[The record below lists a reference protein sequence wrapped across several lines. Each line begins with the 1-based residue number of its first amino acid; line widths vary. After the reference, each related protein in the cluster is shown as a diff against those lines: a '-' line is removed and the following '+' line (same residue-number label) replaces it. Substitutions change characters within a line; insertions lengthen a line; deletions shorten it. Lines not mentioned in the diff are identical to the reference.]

1 MSDVKIRGHHV
12 ICLAY
17 FNGMGYSQRFIK
29 NMYEVLKR
37 IKENPEIEV
46 RLVSNCDDICGECI
60 FINSEKCL
68 AEDRVREMDRVAF
81 DKLNLKENCIIK
93 AGDFFKLEKSLSI
106 KDRDSIC
113 EGCGWKKACF
123 LNKRTA

>member
-1 MSDVKIRGHHV
+1 MADVKIRGHHV
-12 ICLAY
+12 VCLAY
-17 FNGMGYSQRFIK
+17 FNGKGYSQSFIE
-29 NMYEVLKR
+29 NMREVLNR
-37 IKENPEIEV
+37 IGKNPDIEIE
-46 RLVSNCDDICGECI
+46 LISSCDDICRECI

-68 AEDRVREMDRVAF
+68 AEDKVREMDRVAF
-81 DKLNLKENCIIK
+81 NKLNLKENYIIK
-93 AGDFFKLEKSLSI
+93 AVDFFNLEKSLSI